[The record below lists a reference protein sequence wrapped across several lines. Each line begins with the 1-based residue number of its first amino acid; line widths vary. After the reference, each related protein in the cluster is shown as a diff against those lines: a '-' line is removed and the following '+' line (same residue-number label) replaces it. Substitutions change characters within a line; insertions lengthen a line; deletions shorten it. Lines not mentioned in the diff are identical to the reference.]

1 MIKNI
6 IFDLGGVLT
15 NLDYHLTINAFK
27 KLGFT
32 NFDEMYTQFKA
43 NPLFAEFEKGNI
55 STEQFYTEIKKIS
68 PVTLSNQQIDDAWN
82 AMLLDFRT
90 DTPAFLESL
99 KPKYK
104 LFLLSNTNDIH
115 YRAFKKIFTDA
126 IGMDSIDV
134 FFDKAYYS
142 HFIHHRKPDE
152 ETYKWVLNDAGI
164 IAVETFFIDDSYH
177 NIDAAKNVGL
187 HTHLLLNGERIQE
200 IVPIE

>member
-68 PVTLSNQQIDDAWN
+68 PVPLSNQQIDDAWN

-115 YRAFKKIFTDA
+115 YRAFI
-126 IGMDSIDV
+126 
-134 FFDKAYYS
+134 
-142 HFIHHRKPDE
+142 
-152 ETYKWVLNDAGI
+152 
-164 IAVETFFIDDSYH
+164 
-177 NIDAAKNVGL
+177 
-187 HTHLLLNGERIQE
+187 
-200 IVPIE
+200 